1 MQMVL
6 VCRID
11 FVRLFC
17 SDRLLKEES
26 RHSCEGELVIETLQ
40 CTFPQSTRIPTEF
53 TALSVDI

>member
-26 RHSCEGELVIETLQ
+26 RHSCEGELVIETLSVY
-40 CTFPQSTRIPTEF
+40 FPTEHQDSNRVYCF
-53 TALSVDI
+53 VG